1 MDTLY
6 AITAFGLAADM
17 IFFIATIAAGIIVG
31 TFLALADLVAWV
43 RGTRHAA
50 AAPADQASADIWA

>member
-1 MDTLY
+1 MDTMY
-6 AITAFGLAADM
+6 AITAVGLAAVM

-50 AAPADQASADIWA
+50 APADQASADIWA